1 MNIVHSRENHVMS
14 TFKNGVVSAKDG
26 KENGLTKLEF
36 TTSVFEEINLK
47 QQEELRLAIAGISEE
62 YELSEFV
69 SHLAVLTD
77 KWFGWN
83 TEEREK
89 YVSDMNKMSVEEAMN
104 GKCIREPDVQP
115 QQLPKKE
122 FTKLSVDVAHFPEQN
137 MRYKTVTA
145 RHVAESALLL
155 LNHPFAIKEQPTLQ
169 PTSNKFEVAAIHAK
183 NGRVQCTVNTNFVSC
198 NCPSYKFDNTCKHSI
213 AVPQFKECLEEHLN
227 FVVQKSKVP

>member
-1 MNIVHSRENHVMS
+1 
-14 TFKNGVVSAKDG
+14 
-26 KENGLTKLEF
+26 
-36 TTSVFEEINLK
+36 
-47 QQEELRLAIAGISEE
+47 
-62 YELSEFV
+62 
-69 SHLAVLTD
+69 
-77 KWFGWN
+77 
-83 TEEREK
+83 
-89 YVSDMNKMSVEEAMN
+89 MN

-198 NCPSYKFDNTCKHSI
+198 NCPRYKFDNTCTHSI
-213 AVPQFKECLEEHLN
+213 AVPQFRECLEELCRAEIQSSLRVQGKREAEIKKNIVPKNNRAQQLKFLKATLMTFIQSCITIIIPLSFAFFPQRQSNAKPAKWTSVTGIYRHLPRFAHLLAWFMLTCTVCLTCFTFCMN
-227 FVVQKSKVP
+227 